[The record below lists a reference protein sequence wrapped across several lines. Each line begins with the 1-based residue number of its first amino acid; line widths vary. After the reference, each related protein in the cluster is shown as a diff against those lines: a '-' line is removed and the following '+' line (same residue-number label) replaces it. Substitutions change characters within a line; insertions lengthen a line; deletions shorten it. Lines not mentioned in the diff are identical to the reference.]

1 MLPLVEITVR
11 KGSLTDEQIAKFGE
25 VIRDQV
31 VKTFKEMKGTEP
43 PVWVMF
49 REIIGLTKT

>member
-1 MLPLVEITVR
+1 MPLVEITVR

-31 VKTFKEMKGTEP
+31 VKTYKEMKGTEP
-43 PVWVMF
+43 HVWVMF